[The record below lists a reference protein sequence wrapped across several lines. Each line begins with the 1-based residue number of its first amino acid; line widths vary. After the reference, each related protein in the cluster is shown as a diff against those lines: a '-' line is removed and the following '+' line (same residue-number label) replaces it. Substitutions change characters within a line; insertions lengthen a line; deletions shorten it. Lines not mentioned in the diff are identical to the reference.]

1 MTTTHTS
8 VVHDL
13 GALAHRLA
21 HPVGPPCVC
30 EPPRILADR
39 PDGTVVRSGA
49 VVAKAHAADTDREAL
64 AARIALAA
72 APGLAG
78 ILLPPLTAPEHV
90 ERAEQDVRPAT
101 PHLGVAAPY
110 GSITAPD
117 GGVATSCESPAASDA
132 GLVAPRVGVA
142 APAGSPGAPG
152 GRPVSLWPL
161 GTPVDPTDPGAA
173 PWAEAAELLARL
185 HRTAPP
191 FPLPPMRGP
200 AKAARAVARM
210 SAVRPGDPA
219 LLPVLAGWRTL
230 PAWAR
235 DEAAPPALR
244 SGFLCHGDLHLG
256 QLVRHPVP
264 DGPWLLI
271 DVDDAGV
278 GDPAWDLARPAAWY
292 AAGLLA
298 PEDWSVFLH
307 AYRSAGGPAV
317 PAGGDPWPVLDVPAR
332 ALTVQTAA
340 VALAKCAVEQRDPDA
355 HEQLMIES
363 CARIATLPPEL
374 TPGPAS

>member
-1 MTTTHTS
+1 MTTTQTS

-13 GALAHRLA
+13 GTLAHRLS
-21 HPVGPPCVC
+21 HPARTPCVC
-30 EPPRILADR
+30 EPPQVLADR

-49 VVAKAHAADTDREAL
+49 IVAKAHAADADREAL

-72 APGLAG
+72 APQLAG
-78 ILLPPLTAPEHV
+78 ILLPPLTAP
-90 ERAEQDVRPAT
+90 AP
-101 PHLGVAAPY
+101 AAP
-110 GSITAPD
+110 TA
-117 GGVATSCESPAASDA
+117 
-132 GLVAPRVGVA
+132 
-142 APAGSPGAPG
+142 
-152 GRPVSLWPL
+152 RPVTLWPL
-161 GTPVDPTDPGAA
+161 GAPVDPTDPGAA
-173 PWAEAAELLARL
+173 PWAEAADLLARL
-185 HRTAPP
+185 HRTKPP

-210 SAVRPGDPA
+210 RAALDGDATAVSRETGDATAPPRVPA
-219 LLPVLAGWRTL
+219 VEPRVPAALSVLAGWRAL

-235 DEAAPPALR
+235 GEAPAPAR
-244 SGFLCHGDLHLG
+244 RGGSLCHGDLHLG
-256 QLVRHPVP
+256 QLVRHPAP

-271 DVDDAGV
+271 DMDDAGV
-278 GDPAWDLARPAAWY
+278 GDPAWDLGRPAAWY

-298 PEDWSVFLH
+298 PEDWSIFLD

-317 PAGGDPWPVLDVPAR
+317 PADGDPWPALDVPAR

-340 VALAKCAVEQRDPDA
+340 VALAKCAAEQRDPDE

-374 TPGPAS
+374 ATGPAS

>member
-13 GALAHRLA
+13 GDLAHRLA
-21 HPVGPPCVC
+21 HPVGTPCVC

-90 ERAEQDVRPAT
+90 ERAERDVRPAT
-101 PHLGVAAPY
+101 PHLGVAALY
-110 GSITAPD
+110 GSTTAPD
-117 GGVATSCESPAASDA
+117 AGVATSGGSPAASDA

-152 GRPVSLWPL
+152 RRPVSLWPL

-210 SAVRPGDPA
+210 SAARPGDPA
-219 LLPVLAGWRTL
+219 LLPVLAGWRAL

-235 DEAAPPALR
+235 DEAAPQALR

>member
-1 MTTTHTS
+1 MTTTQTS

-13 GALAHRLA
+13 GTLAHRLS
-21 HPVGPPCVC
+21 HPARTPCVC
-30 EPPRILADR
+30 EPPQVLADR

-49 VVAKAHAADTDREAL
+49 IVAKAHAADTDREAL

-72 APGLAG
+72 APQLTG
-78 ILLPPLTAPEHV
+78 ILLPPLTAP
-90 ERAEQDVRPAT
+90 AP
-101 PHLGVAAPY
+101 AAP
-110 GSITAPD
+110 TA
-117 GGVATSCESPAASDA
+117 
-132 GLVAPRVGVA
+132 
-142 APAGSPGAPG
+142 
-152 GRPVSLWPL
+152 RPVTLWPL
-161 GTPVDPTDPGAA
+161 GAPVDPADPGAA
-173 PWAEAAELLARL
+173 PWAEAADLLARL
-185 HRTAPP
+185 HRTKPP

-210 SAVRPGDPA
+210 RAALRAGTTALPGVPAALSDDVTASPRVPAVEPRDPA
-219 LLPVLAGWRTL
+219 ALSVLAGWRAL

-235 DEAAPPALR
+235 GEAPAPVR
-244 SGFLCHGDLHLG
+244 RGGSLCHGDLHLG
-256 QLVRHPVP
+256 QLVRHPAP

-271 DVDDAGV
+271 DMDDAGV
-278 GDPAWDLARPAAWY
+278 GDPAWDLGRPAAWY

-298 PEDWSVFLH
+298 PEDWSTFLD

-317 PAGGDPWPVLDVPAR
+317 PADGDPWPALDVPAR

-340 VALAKCAVEQRDPDA
+340 VALAKCAAEQRDPDE

-374 TPGPAS
+374 AAGPAS

>member
-1 MTTTHTS
+1 MTTTQTS

-21 HPVGPPCVC
+21 HPAGTPCVC
-30 EPPRILADR
+30 EPPQVLADR

-49 VVAKAHAADTDREAL
+49 IVAKAHAADADREAL

-72 APGLAG
+72 APGLTG
-78 ILLPPLTAPEHV
+78 ILLPPLTAPEV
-90 ERAEQDVRPAT
+90 P
-101 PHLGVAAPY
+101 G
-110 GSITAPD
+110 TAGEIRHPELSGD
-117 GGVATSCESPAASDA
+117 
-132 GLVAPRVGVA
+132 PRDPV
-142 APAGSPGAPG
+142 PAGHAAVPGA
-152 GRPVSLWPL
+152 RPVTLWPL

-173 PWAEAAELLARL
+173 PWAEAAGLLARL
-185 HRTAPP
+185 HRTEPP

-210 SAVRPGDPA
+210 CAALPGAPA
-219 LLPVLAGWRTL
+219 ALPVLAGWHAL

-235 DEAAPPALR
+235 GESPPPTR
-244 SGFLCHGDLHLG
+244 RDRFLCHGDLHLG
-256 QLVRHPVP
+256 QLVRHPAP

-271 DVDDAGV
+271 DVDDAGA

-298 PEDWSVFLH
+298 PEDWSVFLR

-317 PAGGDPWPVLDVPAR
+317 PAAGDPWPVLDVPAR

-340 VALAKCAVEQRDPDA
+340 VALAKCAAERRDPDA

-374 TPGPAS
+374 ASGPAS